1 MNNLKKIVCGTAS
14 VIAVAV
20 ASSAAL
26 AADDVIIVTATKR
39 PTTLQETPVA
49 VSVIGADDLKDSQIR
64 DVRDLQLLAPSLTV
78 VQQQSSSQTV
88 FSIRGIGTSGNNA
101 GLEPSVGVFVDGVY
115 RSRQGAAI
123 NDFPTVERIEVLRG
137 PQSTLYGRN
146 TPAGVISIVTQ
157 KPEFEIGADAEA
169 TYGNY
174 NQVILKG
181 SLTGPV
187 SENIAFRISGNV
199 NKRDGFL
206 ENVTTGEDVN
216 DRDRWALRG
225 QLLIEPSDRVSIRLI
240 GDYSKIDENC
250 CAAPFFVNNPTNAF
264 VLGTILGAN
273 ILPAT
278 PFEREVAFNGPLL
291 TQQETFGFS
300 GEVNIDLGY
309 AELTSITAYRDF
321 DEAND
326 IDSDFVDL
334 PLSLINQ
341 NRENYNTFTQELRLT
356 STGDNRLD
364 WMLGAFYF
372 NQNLTHDRT
381 STFGP
386 TLRPFA
392 DIASGGAVTQ
402 LETILTAFGAATPGS
417 FLANGVGLQQE
428 LFTQDDESIAVFG
441 TLDYHLTDSLTVTG
455 GIRWESET
463 KDVISDVQVTGPFL
477 ALDLTNVPQ
486 LAFVPAGI
494 PDDPMTAFDES
505 TITIPVGAFAGLSP
519 FQFFP
524 NPFNNFNQSR
534 TDDQVSYL
542 GRIAYDVTDNL
553 NIYGSYST
561 GFKSGGFNL
570 SAGSS
575 VSARDFAPET
585 TRSFEIGAKS
595 SLFDG
600 AMTVNVALFDQKV
613 TDFQAN
619 IFNGTSFDLT
629 NAGERKIQGFEF
641 ETVINPF
648 ENLIL
653 TGGVTY
659 LDAEFPDFVSGS
671 CVSSG
676 FIDDTN
682 IPPELL
688 TCSPTV
694 SGVANPAFTNTRDFS
709 GQPDLGVPKVSAV
722 TTATWIIPMGEL
734 EGYVRGE
741 YQYGGKFNA
750 GGDQNP
756 LKLVPSQNLL
766 NASFGI
772 GNPDQG
778 WQLVGWVKNITKEEF
793 AQGIFDSVAQPGSL
807 SGYPNDPRTYGA
819 TVRLSF

>member
-39 PTTLQETPVA
+39 ATTLQETPVA
-49 VSVIGADDLKDSQIR
+49 VSVIGADDLRDSQIR

-78 VQQQSSSQTV
+78 VQQQTSSQTV

-123 NDFPTVERIEVLRG
+123 NDFPTVQRIEVLRG

-146 TPAGVISIVTQ
+146 TPAGVISIITQ
-157 KPEFEIGADAEA
+157 KPEFEVGADAEV

-174 NQVILKG
+174 NTVIMKG
-181 SLTGPV
+181 SLTGPI
-187 SENIAFRISGNV
+187 SENVAFRISGNV

-216 DRDRWALRG
+216 GRDRWALRG

-240 GDYSKIDENC
+240 GDYSKIDEKC

-264 VLGTILGAN
+264 VLGTILGGN
-273 ILPAT
+273 ILPAA
-278 PFEREVAFNGPLL
+278 PFDRRVAFNGPLL
-291 TQQETFGFS
+291 TQQEIYGFS

-309 AELTSITAYRDF
+309 AELTSITAYRNF

-326 IDSDFVDL
+326 IDADFVDL
-334 PLSLINQ
+334 PLSQVNQ
-341 NRENYNTFTQELRLT
+341 NRENYNTFTQELRLA
-356 STGDNRLD
+356 SSGDNRLD

-386 TLRPFA
+386 SLRPFA
-392 DIASGGAVTQ
+392 DIATGGNITNLENILAAV
-402 LETILTAFGAATPGS
+402 GAATPGS
-417 FLANGVGLQQE
+417 FLAPGIGLDQE

-463 KDVISDVQVTGPFL
+463 KDVVSDVQVNGPFL
-477 ALDLTNVPQ
+477 ALDLTNIPQ
-486 LAFVPAGI
+486 LAFLPPAFGG
-494 PDDPMTAFDES
+494 PL
-505 TITIPVGAFAGLSP
+505 PVGAFAALSP

-524 NPFNNFNQSR
+524 NPFTNFSASR
-534 TDDQVSYL
+534 TDDKTSYL
-542 GRIAYDVTDNL
+542 GRIAYDVSDNL

-575 VSARDFAPET
+575 VSTADFAPET

-629 NAGERKIQGFEF
+629 NAGERKIKGFEF
-641 ETVINPF
+641 ETMINPF
-648 ENLIL
+648 ENLVL
-653 TGGVTY
+653 TGAVTY
-659 LDAEFPDFVSGS
+659 LDADFPDFVRGS
-671 CVSSG
+671 CFSSG
-676 FIDDTN
+676 FLDPLN
-682 IPPELL
+682 LPASQV
-688 TCSPTV
+688 TCSPTIEDPANP
-694 SGVANPAFTNTRDFS
+694 GMTIANPAFTNTRDFS

-741 YQYGGKFNA
+741 YQYGGRFNA

-756 LKLVPSQNLL
+756 LKLVQPQNLL
-766 NASFGI
+766 NASVGI
-772 GNPDQG
+772 SNPDQG
-778 WQLVGWVKNITKEEF
+778 WQLVGWVKNITKEDF

-807 SGYPNDPRTYGA
+807 NGYPNDPRTYGA
-819 TVRLSF
+819 TIRLSF